1 MGLRVKIIRNT
12 WQLKYVSMM
21 QLVATIWHV
30 VKQFPFAQIR
40 QRRMN
45 WLALDCEGGGD
56 CGWVGERI

>member
-1 MGLRVKIIRNT
+1 MYL
-12 WQLKYVSMM
+12 VSMM

-45 WLALDCEGGGD
+45 WVALDCEGGGD
-56 CGWVGERI
+56 GRWWVGW